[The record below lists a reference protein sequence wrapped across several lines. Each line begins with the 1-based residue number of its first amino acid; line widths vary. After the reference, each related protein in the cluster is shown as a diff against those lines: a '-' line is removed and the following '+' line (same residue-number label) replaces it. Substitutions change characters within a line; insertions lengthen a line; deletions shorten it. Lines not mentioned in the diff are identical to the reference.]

1 MEIKK
6 VRKEGEEAN
15 TKKTT
20 WCGHGHHVGG
30 TMWAIDEVLLS
41 AVGYRAGWREDRRE
55 GRTGKRRGRKNGR
68 QRGRD
73 GEGAGNSTHWLSV
86 DTGQIHFTPKPLH
99 T

>member
-1 MEIKK
+1 MK
-6 VRKEGEEAN
+6 VRKGEEGN

-30 TMWAIDEVLLS
+30 TMWAINGVLLS

-55 GRTGKRRGRKNGR
+55 GRTGEEKREEEREAVGG
-68 QRGRD
+68 D
-73 GEGAGNSTHWLSV
+73 GEGAGNSTHWLSA
-86 DTGQIHFTPKPLH
+86 DTSQIHFTPKPLH